1 MRERMHRLAAV
12 VFDFDG
18 VLAETEPLHYAAF
31 QDVLAP
37 LGLGLSWAQYAETY
51 LSFNDRDVFQKR
63 FHLARRALSEEDA
76 GDLIEAKGRAFRKRL
91 ESDGDVLRPG
101 VVELVRCLSGR
112 VPLGICS
119 CALPGDIEPILRRA
133 RLMSAFD
140 VIVTAREAPASK
152 PDPSGYRL
160 TLERLA
166 HLFPS
171 RSISGGRSVAVEDSP
186 GGIAAAR
193 AAGLRVLA
201 VEGSYPADA
210 LQEADRIVSTLENIS
225 FSDFLDLIDSNEATS
240 IHQRSQRS
248 ILGENRKGP

>member
-1 MRERMHRLAAV
+1 MHRLAAV

-37 LGLGLSWAQYAETY
+37 LGLGLSWAQYADVY

-63 FHLARRALSEEDA
+63 FRSARRALSEKEA
-76 GDLIEAKGRAFRKRL
+76 ENLIEAKGRAFIKRL
-91 ESDGDVLRPG
+91 ESDV
-101 VVELVRCLSGR
+101 
-112 VPLGICS
+112 
-119 CALPGDIEPILRRA
+119 EPILHRA

-193 AAGLRVLA
+193 AASCSGC
-201 VEGSYPADA
+201 SC
-210 LQEADRIVSTLENIS
+210 
-225 FSDFLDLIDSNEATS
+225 
-240 IHQRSQRS
+240 
-248 ILGENRKGP
+248 

>member
-1 MRERMHRLAAV
+1 MHRLAAV

-37 LGLGLSWAQYAETY
+37 LGLGLSWAQYADVY

-63 FHLARRALSEEDA
+63 FRSARRALSEKEA
-76 GDLIEAKGRAFRKRL
+76 ENLIEAKGRAFIKRL
-91 ESDGDVLRPG
+91 ESDVDVLRPG

-119 CALPGDIEPILRRA
+119 CALPGDIEPILHRA

-201 VEGSYPADA
+201 VEGSYAADA
-210 LQEADRIVSTLENIS
+210 LQEADRVVSTLKTIS
-225 FSDFLDLIDSNEATS
+225 LSDFLDLIDSKAPAS
-240 IHQRSQRS
+240 VRPRSHRLM
-248 ILGENRKGP
+248 LGDNRKEP